1 MLDRDQ
7 SLRPAA
13 DDAARTDVAHAR
25 GVLDANVLRRL
36 RAHLESVA
44 AERQARADSDRE
56 RRAIARGE
64 SADALRLDPVWFDA
78 FRDPSP
84 TLLAAIGSATW
95 VVYPP
100 QVRSVRCTAHHVPWH
115 QDVGYQRLLGGRGHG
130 RHVTCFVPL
139 DDDPAARPTIEFA
152 CAAVA
157 ELEHVARDGFGAG
170 LADTPAGERTHFA
183 LALGDALIFGDLVPH
198 RTFVPDP
205 ERPKRRS
212 LEFRLVRP
220 CDAVADKDY
229 FDVLRGS
236 FTRRTPSVEVA

>member
-1 MLDRDQ
+1 M
-7 SLRPAA
+7 A
-13 DDAARTDVAHAR
+13 DSADTARVRVAHAR
-25 GVLDANVLRRL
+25 GVMSPAVLRRL
-36 RAHLESVA
+36 RAHLESVQ
-44 AERQARADSDRE
+44 AERQASPASDRE
-56 RRAIARGE
+56 QRAIARGE

-78 FRDPSP
+78 FRDPLP
-84 TLLAAIGSATW
+84 AVLAAIGSATW

-139 DDDPAARPTIEFA
+139 DDDPATRPTIEFA
-152 CAAVA
+152 CGAAP

-170 LADTPAGERTHFA
+170 LAAPPDGARTRFA
-183 LALGDALIFGDLVPH
+183 LALGDALVFGDLVPH
-198 RTFVPDP
+198 RTFVPDRARP
-205 ERPKRRS
+205 ERRS

-220 CDAVADKDY
+220 GDAVADKDY
-229 FDVLRGS
+229 FDVLRGT